1 VAVDSKLIAFMD
13 RWDIEK
19 AVTLLRESID
29 NGIIPNQ
36 GVVINLLQN
45 KDVDIMNLSLMNG
58 VLNFLQMCSV
68 FLTLN
73 MVV

>member
-1 VAVDSKLIAFMD
+1 MD

-36 GVVINLLQN
+36 GVVINLLQMLGMSL
-45 KDVDIMNLSLMNG
+45 DSTVGSLYLILSSESLLVQNDRQGFNG
-58 VLNFLQMCSV
+58 M
-68 FLTLN
+68 
-73 MVV
+73 